1 MILYAQ
7 YIVTGYF
14 WHVTDFH
21 WDHTYMSEDLSC
33 NDVVETYGLYGDYW
47 CDAPWKLVNDSVEA
61 MKVLKPDPD
70 FILWTG
76 YTSFTSF

>member
-1 MILYAQ
+1 
-7 YIVTGYF
+7 
-14 WHVTDFH
+14 
-21 WDHTYMSEDLSC
+21 MSEDLSC

-61 MKVLKPDPD
+61 MKALKPDPD

-76 YTSFTSF
+76 YTFFYFISISYIEA